1 MLAVSIPPTGIP
13 LPFISAG
20 GTSLIMFMG
29 AMGILFNVANNEK
42 LSYKITPLKLQKKKI
57 LAKSQHNI

>member
-1 MLAVSIPPTGIP
+1 MLAGSIPPTGIP

-20 GTSLIMFMG
+20 GTSLIVFMA

-42 LSYKITPLKLQKKKI
+42 LSYKLIPLKLHKKSSNKKI
-57 LAKSQHNI
+57 MQGW

>member
-1 MLAVSIPPTGIP
+1 MLVVSIPPTGIP

-42 LSYKITPLKLQKKKI
+42 LSYKITSLKLQKKKI

>member
-1 MLAVSIPPTGIP
+1 MLVVSIPPTGIP

-29 AMGILFNVANNEK
+29 EMGILFNVANNEK
-42 LSYKITPLKLQKKKI
+42 LSYKITPFKLSKKKNTGKI
-57 LAKSQHNI
+57 TT